1 MKILR
6 YEKNGKTGYGAL
18 QDDDSISELLG
29 SPFDDYQVGGKVAEL
44 GEVNVLAPVQP
55 SKIIGVG
62 LNYILHI
69 EESGAATPSFPML
82 FMKPPTGVIGQG
94 DTIQVPNTDHRVEY
108 EVELAV
114 VMGKRTKNVS
124 EEEAL
129 DYVLGYTCGNDVSDR
144 DIQLAEMKMGAM
156 AVGKGFDTYCPL
168 GPAIATDLDPT
179 NVDVKTRLNGEEK
192 QNANTSD
199 MLFSAAYLI
208 SYISSAMT
216 LLPGDVIMT
225 GTPSGVGPMADGD
238 VVEIELSGVG
248 TLRNPISRSDP

>member
-168 GPAIATDLDPT
+168 GPADRDRPRPHQRRRQDAPQRRGEAKRQHVRHALLRRVPHFVYQLRHDIASRRRGHDGHAQRRWP
-179 NVDVKTRLNGEEK
+179 NG
-192 QNANTSD
+192 
-199 MLFSAAYLI
+199 
-208 SYISSAMT
+208 
-216 LLPGDVIMT
+216 
-225 GTPSGVGPMADGD
+225 
-238 VVEIELSGVG
+238 
-248 TLRNPISRSDP
+248 RR